1 MAIYASDQT
10 NTGASVVNMA
20 VGHITTDAAGAVA
33 QTIQL
38 GFAPRYIRFIN
49 LTDRIEDE
57 WYEDMALD
65 NLQSVLRAICV
76 LLDADTGV
84 ADTNYTALYG
94 TPFPVASNANNP
106 PVAANVSASLPGL
119 VQAIAG
125 LTQKLS
131 VDAGVGAG
139 IDTNY
144 FSLWGK
150 PAATQAGIKAALTGI
165 ALKLDNDAV
174 VNTTTYTSGC
184 ITGIISITQSLHT
197 VANGTR
203 TLELTNGISVNDDP
217 TSATYNSFTLTA
229 TTMVASK
236 EFYWE
241 AVA

>member
-1 MAIYASDQT
+1 MALLETSQS
-10 NTGASVVNMA
+10 NTGASIVNRA
-20 VGHITTDAAGAVA
+20 VGHITTDAAAAVA

-57 WYEDMALD
+57 WYENMALD
-65 NLQSVLRAICV
+65 NLQASLRAICV
-76 LLDADTGV
+76 ILDADTGV

-94 TPFPVASNANNP
+94 TPMPVASNTNAP
-106 PVAANVSASLPGL
+106 PTAANVQASLPGL
-119 VQAIAG
+119 VLSIAG

-174 VNTTTYTSGC
+174 VNSTTYTSTA
-184 ITGIISITQSLHT
+184 ITGVISITQSLHT
-197 VANGTR
+197 VANGTL
-203 TLELTNGISVNDDP
+203 TLELTNGISLNDDP

-241 AVA
+241 ATA

>member
-1 MAIYASDQT
+1 MAIYEHSQS
-10 NTGASVVNMA
+10 NTGASVVNRA

-38 GFAPRYIRFIN
+38 PFAPRYIRFVN
-49 LTDRIEDE
+49 LTDRISDE
-57 WYEDMALD
+57 WYEGMALD
-65 NLQSVLRAICV
+65 NLQSVLKAICV

-106 PVAANVSASLPGL
+106 PTAANVQVSLPGL
-119 VQAIAG
+119 VQAIGG

-174 VNTTTYTSGC
+174 VVTTTYTSGC

-197 VANGTR
+197 IATGVR
-203 TLELTNGISVNDDP
+203 TLELTNGISLNDDP
-217 TSATYNSFTLTA
+217 SSSTYNSFTLTA

-236 EFYWE
+236 EFYYE

>member
-1 MAIYASDQT
+1 MAMKQYDQT
-10 NTGASVVNMA
+10 NAGASVFNFA
-20 VGHITTDAAGAVA
+20 VGHISTDAAGAAA

-38 GFAPRYIRFIN
+38 GFMPRKINFVN
-49 LTDRIEDE
+49 LTDRISDE
-57 WYEDMALD
+57 WFEGMALD
-65 NLQSVLRAICV
+65 NLQVSLNAICV

-94 TPFPVASNANNP
+94 LPFPVASNTNAP
-106 PVAANVSASLPGL
+106 PTAANVQTSLPGL
-119 VQAIAG
+119 VLAIAG

-131 VDAGVGAG
+131 VDTGVGSG

-150 PAATQAGIKAALTGI
+150 PSATQASIKAALTGI

-174 VNTTTYTSGC
+174 VNSTTYTSTA
-184 ITGIISITQSLHT
+184 ITGVISITQSLHT

-217 TSATYNSFTLTA
+217 TSAAYMSFTLTA

-241 AVA
+241 AIA

>member
-1 MAIYASDQT
+1 MAMKQYAQT
-10 NTGASVVNMA
+10 NAGANVYNYA
-20 VGHITTDAAGAVA
+20 VGHISTDAAGAVA

-38 GFAPRYIRFIN
+38 GFAPRKIKFVN
-49 LTDRIEDE
+49 LTDRITDE
-57 WYEDMALD
+57 WFENMALD
-65 NLQSVLRAICV
+65 NLQVSLNAICV
-76 LLDADTGV
+76 ILDADTGV

-94 TPFPVASNANNP
+94 LPFPVASNVNAP
-106 PVAANVSASLPGL
+106 PTAANVQASLPGL

-131 VDAGVGAG
+131 VDAGVGSG

-174 VNTTTYTSGC
+174 VNSTTYTSTA
-184 ITGIISITQSLHT
+184 ITGVISITSSIHT
-197 VANGTR
+197 LANGTVS
-203 TLELTNGISVNDDP
+203 LELTNGISVNDDP
-217 TSATYNSFTLTA
+217 SSATYNSFTLTA

-241 AVA
+241 AQS

>member
-1 MAIYASDQT
+1 MALMETSQS
-10 NTGASVVNMA
+10 NTGASVVNYA
-20 VGHITTDAAGAVA
+20 VGHITTDAAAAVA

-38 GFAPRYIRFIN
+38 PFAPRYIRFIN

-57 WYEDMALD
+57 WYEGMALD
-65 NLQSVLRAICV
+65 NLQGVMRAICA

-94 TPFPVASNANNP
+94 TPMPVASNANNP
-106 PVAANVSASLPGL
+106 PVAANVQASLPGL
-119 VQAIAG
+119 VLAIAG

-165 ALKLDNDAV
+165 ALKLDADAV
-174 VNTTTYTSGC
+174 VNTVTYTSGC
-184 ITGIISITQSLHT
+184 ITGIISTTQSLHT

-217 TSATYNSFTLTA
+217 SSATYNSFTLTA

-236 EFYWE
+236 EYYWE
-241 AVA
+241 AQA

>member
-1 MAIYASDQT
+1 MALMETTQS
-10 NTGASVVNMA
+10 NPGGSVYSFA
-20 VGHITTDAAGAVA
+20 VGHITTDAAAAVA

-38 GFAPRYIRFIN
+38 GFAPRKIKFVN
-49 LTDRIEDE
+49 LTDRITDE
-57 WYEDMALD
+57 WYEGMALD
-65 NLQSVLRAICV
+65 NLQGVLRAICV

-94 TPFPVASNANNP
+94 TPFPVASNINNP
-106 PVAANVSASLPGL
+106 PTAANVPATLPGL

-144 FSLWGK
+144 YSLWGK

-197 VANGTR
+197 AANGTM
-203 TLELTNGISVNDDP
+203 TLELTNGISVDDNP
-217 TSATYNSFTLTA
+217 ASATYNSFTLTA
-229 TTMVASK
+229 ATMVASK

-241 AVA
+241 AQA

>member
-1 MAIYASDQT
+1 MAMKQFEQT
-10 NTGASVVNMA
+10 NVGASVYNLA
-20 VGHITTDAAGAVA
+20 VGHISTDAAGAVA
-33 QTIQL
+33 QSIQL
-38 GFAPRYIRFIN
+38 PFAPRRIRFVN
-49 LTDRIEDE
+49 LTDRITDE
-57 WYEDMALD
+57 WFEDMALN
-65 NLQSVLRAICV
+65 NLQSVLAAICV

-84 ADTNYTALYG
+84 ADTNYGALYAL
-94 TPFPVASNANNP
+94 PYPVASNANNP
-106 PVAANVSASLPGL
+106 PTAANVQVTLPGL

-150 PAATQAGIKAALTGI
+150 PAATQASIKAALTGI

-184 ITGIISITQSLHT
+184 ITGIISITQSLHC
-197 VANGTR
+197 VANGTT

-217 TSATYNSFTLTA
+217 SSATYNSFTLTA

-236 EFYWE
+236 EYYWE
-241 AVA
+241 AYA

>member
-1 MAIYASDQT
+1 MAIYEHSQS
-10 NTGASVVNMA
+10 NNGASVVNRA
-20 VGHITTDAAGAVA
+20 VGHITTDAAAAVA

-38 GFAPRYIRFIN
+38 PFAPRYIRFIN

-57 WYEDMALD
+57 WYENMALD
-65 NLQSVLRAICV
+65 NLQGVLRAICV

-94 TPFPVASNANNP
+94 TPFPVATNINNP
-106 PVAANVSASLPGL
+106 PTAANVQVTLPGM

-125 LTQKLS
+125 LTQKLDL
-131 VDAGVGAG
+131 DAQVT
-139 IDTNY
+139 DTNY
-144 FSLWGK
+144 FALWGK
-150 PAATQAGIKAALTGI
+150 PAANQASLLAALTGI
-165 ALKLDNDAV
+165 ATKLDADAGV
-174 VNTTTYTSGC
+174 VTTTYVSGC
-184 ITGIISITQSLHT
+184 VTGIASITQSLHT

-217 TSATYNSFTLTA
+217 SSSTYNSFTLTA

-236 EFYWE
+236 EFYYE